1 MYIPFC
7 PLPVSKARK
16 LLGSR
21 LYGLAEPFAKIF
33 PSLELE
39 LRQADFDLNVR
50 EYISIA
56 LFSSFFMFILTFS
69 AFFIFVFQSVTFY
82 KTLSMGFFI
91 GSFFLILTFFYIKTY
106 PKLVIRKKVMDL
118 ERNLIYAVRH
128 IYVQVT
134 SGVPIFDAMLSVSE
148 ANYGTISKEFKI
160 AVRNVNTGQPIEKA
174 LDDLALRNPSQY
186 FRRTLWQIS
195 NGIKS
200 GSDIGN
206 ILRNITDY
214 ISSEQKIL
222 IKLYG
227 SQLNPLTLLYMMAG
241 IVIPSLGITFLVVLS
256 SFSGIPVTET
266 MFWIILAF
274 LLVFQF
280 MFLGMIKSKRPN
292 LI

>member
-1 MYIPFC
+1 
-7 PLPVSKARK
+7 
-16 LLGSR
+16 
-21 LYGLAEPFAKIF
+21 
-33 PSLELE
+33 
-39 LRQADFDLNVR
+39 
-50 EYISIA
+50 
-56 LFSSFFMFILTFS
+56 
-69 AFFIFVFQSVTFY
+69 
-82 KTLSMGFFI
+82 
-91 GSFFLILTFFYIKTY
+91 
-106 PKLVIRKKVMDL
+106 MDL